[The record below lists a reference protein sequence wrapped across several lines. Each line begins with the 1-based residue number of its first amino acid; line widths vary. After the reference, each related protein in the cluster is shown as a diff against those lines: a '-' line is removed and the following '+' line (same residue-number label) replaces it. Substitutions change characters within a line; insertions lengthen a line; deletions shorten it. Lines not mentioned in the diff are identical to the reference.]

1 MSNEKLSMSDIS
13 DANPNL
19 PPPPGPGSRPSL
31 DDLRTL
37 RDGPHAFLLQIA
49 RQYGD
54 IVRYPV
60 GPLAVYLV
68 VHPDGVKHVLQ
79 DNAKNYSKDTFQ
91 YNLLSSITGRGLLTS
106 DGDFWL
112 RQRRLAQPAFHR
124 QRIAGFAGLM
134 TAYAEAMLA
143 RWDGFAARGEP
154 IDVAAEM
161 MHLALQIV
169 GKALFS
175 IEIGSA
181 ADELAQATL
190 VVLDHI
196 VGRARTFGIV
206 PQWLP
211 TPANLRYR
219 KALAVLEDAV
229 NATIAQRRREPGNT
243 ADLLA
248 MLMSA
253 RDAETGQ
260 GMTDRQLRDEMMT
273 LLIAGHE
280 TVASALAW
288 TWYLLATD
296 PAAEAKLHA
305 ELAAVFGEHARRKW
319 TICRTCGTLRQFSR
333 NALRLYPP
341 AWIITRKALADDEL
355 GGCRV
360 PANALVV
367 ASPYVTHRQVA
378 FWLDPEAFDPGRFSE
393 ERTAGRP
400 RFAYYPFGGGPRLC
414 IGDQFAMTEAKLVIA
429 TVAQRCR
436 LIPVPGHPI
445 AVEPGVTL
453 RPKHGLLMRIEPRE
467 SFSRSIMTKFQAILF
482 DLDGTLL
489 DSNMENFLPHYFS
502 RLADAGGAYRA
513 AQSVHRSPPG
523 GDRVH
528 AGE

>member
-1 MSNEKLSMSDIS
+1 MPDPGL
-13 DANPNL
+13 NL
-19 PPPPGPGSRPSL
+19 KPPPGPGSRPPL

-68 VHPDGVKHVLQ
+68 VHPDGVKRVLQ

-112 RQRRLAQPAFHR
+112 RQRRLAQPAFHK

-134 TAYAEAMLA
+134 TSCAEAMLA
-143 RWDGFAARGEP
+143 RWDGSAARGEP

-175 IEIGSA
+175 IEIGDE

-211 TPANLRYR
+211 TPGNLRYR
-219 KALAVLEDAV
+219 RALRTLEEAV
-229 NATIAQRRREPGNT
+229 NTTIASRRRDPGNAAR

-253 RDAETGQ
+253 RDPDTGEGTTIPEAQ
-260 GMTDRQLRDEMMT
+260 RSGMTDRQLRDEMIT
-273 LLIAGHE
+273 VLIAGHE

-288 TWYLLATD
+288 AWYLLATD

-305 ELAAVFGEHARRKW
+305 ELAAVLGG
-319 TICRTCGTLRQFSR
+319 RTPQVDDLPDLRYTQAVFEE
-333 NALRLYPP
+333 AMRLYPP
-341 AWIITRKALADDEL
+341 AWIITRKALADDEI
-355 GGCRV
+355 GGYRV

-367 ASPYVTHRQVA
+367 TSPYVTHRQAAV
-378 FWLDPEAFDPGRFSE
+378 WNDPEAFDPDRFSE
-393 ERTAGRP
+393 ERVAGRP

-414 IGDQFAMTEAKLVIA
+414 IGDQFALTEARLIIA
-429 TVAQRCR
+429 SVAQRYR
-436 LIPVPGHPI
+436 LRLVPGHPI

-453 RPKHGLLMRIEPRE
+453 RPKHGLLM
-467 SFSRSIMTKFQAILF
+467 
-482 DLDGTLL
+482 TL
-489 DSNMENFLPHYFS
+489 EK
-502 RLADAGGAYRA
+502 R
-513 AQSVHRSPPG
+513 
-523 GDRVH
+523 
-528 AGE
+528 

>member
-1 MSNEKLSMSDIS
+1 MPDIS
-13 DANPNL
+13 DANSSL

-49 RQYGD
+49 RQYGN

-68 VHPDGVKHVLQ
+68 VHPNGVKHVLQ

-134 TAYAEAMLA
+134 IAYAEAMLVG
-143 RWDGFAARGEP
+143 WEDFSARGEP

-175 IEIGSA
+175 IEIGGA

-196 VGRARTFGIV
+196 VGRARTFGMV

-211 TPANLRYR
+211 TPGNLRYR
-219 KALAVLEDAV
+219 KSLAVLEDAV
-229 NATIAQRRREPGNT
+229 NTTIAQRRRDPGNT

-248 MLMSA
+248 MLMAA
-253 RDAETGQ
+253 RDPETGQ

-305 ELAAVFGEHARRKW
+305 ELAAVLGG
-319 TICRTCGTLRQFSR
+319 RTPQVDDLSDLRYTQAVFEE
-333 NALRLYPP
+333 ALRLYPP
-341 AWIITRKALADDEL
+341 AWIITRKALAGDEIL
-355 GGCRV
+355 GCRV

-367 ASPYVTHRQVA
+367 TSPYVTHRQA
-378 FWLDPEAFDPGRFSE
+378 AAWTDPEAFDPDRFTGD
-393 ERTAGRP
+393 RDAGRP

-414 IGDQFAMTEAKLVIA
+414 IGDQFAMTEAKLIIA

-436 LIPVPGHPI
+436 LTPVPGHPI

-453 RPKHGLLMRIEPRE
+453 RPKHGLLMRIEMRNVA
-467 SFSRSIMTKFQAILF
+467 SQA
-482 DLDGTLL
+482 
-489 DSNMENFLPHYFS
+489 
-502 RLADAGGAYRA
+502 
-513 AQSVHRSPPG
+513 
-523 GDRVH
+523 
-528 AGE
+528 

>member
-1 MSNEKLSMSDIS
+1 MPEQIDHIS
-13 DANPNL
+13 KS
-19 PPPPGPGSRPSL
+19 PPGPGSRPPL

-60 GPLAVYLV
+60 GPLAAYLV

-143 RWDGFAARGEP
+143 RWEDFAARGEP

-196 VGRARTFGIV
+196 VGRARTFGMV

-211 TPANLRYR
+211 TPGNLRYR

-229 NATIAQRRREPGNT
+229 NATIAQRRRDPGNT

-253 RDAETGQ
+253 RDAETAVR

-273 LLIAGHE
+273 ILIAGHE

-305 ELAAVFGEHARRKW
+305 ELAAVLGG
-319 TICRTCGTLRQFSR
+319 RTPQVDDLPDLRYTQAVFEE
-333 NALRLYPP
+333 ALRLYPP
-341 AWIITRKALADDEL
+341 AWIITRKALADDEIL
-355 GGCRV
+355 GCRV

-367 ASPYVTHRQVA
+367 ASPYVTHRQA
-378 FWLDPEAFDPGRFSE
+378 ALWPDPEAFDPDRFSE
-393 ERTAGRP
+393 ERAAGRP

-453 RPKHGLLMRIEPRE
+453 RPKHGLLMRIEMR
-467 SFSRSIMTKFQAILF
+467 
-482 DLDGTLL
+482 D
-489 DSNMENFLPHYFS
+489 
-502 RLADAGGAYRA
+502 RLTG
-513 AQSVHRSPPG
+513 QS
-523 GDRVH
+523 
-528 AGE
+528 

>member
-1 MSNEKLSMSDIS
+1 MPDIS
-13 DANPNL
+13 DANPSL
-19 PPPPGPGSRPSL
+19 PLPPGPGSRPPL

-60 GPLAVYLV
+60 GPLAAYLI

-134 TAYAEAMLA
+134 TGYAEAMLA
-143 RWDGFAARGEP
+143 RWDGYAARGEP
-154 IDVAAEM
+154 LDVAAEM

-169 GKALFS
+169 DKALFS
-175 IEIGSA
+175 IEIGDA

-196 VGRARTFGIV
+196 VGRARTFGMV

-211 TPANLRYR
+211 TPGNLRYR
-219 KALAVLEDAV
+219 KALAILEDAV
-229 NATIAQRRREPGNT
+229 NATIAARRRDPGNT

-248 MLMSA
+248 MLMAA
-253 RDAETGQ
+253 RDPETSEGTTVPEAQ
-260 GMTDRQLRDEMMT
+260 RSGTMVPEAQRSGMTDRQLRDEMMT
-273 LLIAGHE
+273 LLIVGHE

-296 PAAEAKLHA
+296 PVAEAKLHA
-305 ELAAVFGEHARRKW
+305 ELTAVLGRRTPGVDDLPDLRYTQAVFEE
-319 TICRTCGTLRQFSR
+319 
-333 NALRLYPP
+333 ALRLYPP
-341 AWIITRKALADDEL
+341 AWIITRKALADDEIL
-355 GGCRV
+355 GCRV

-367 ASPYVTHRQVA
+367 ASPYVTHRQA
-378 FWLDPEAFDPGRFSE
+378 AAWADPETFDPDRFNE
-393 ERTAGRP
+393 ERKAGRP

-414 IGDQFAMTEAKLVIA
+414 IGDQFAMTEAKLIIA

-445 AVEPGVTL
+445 VVEPGVTL
-453 RPKHGLLMRIEPRE
+453 RPKHGLLMRIEMR
-467 SFSRSIMTKFQAILF
+467 
-482 DLDGTLL
+482 D
-489 DSNMENFLPHYFS
+489 
-502 RLADAGGAYRA
+502 RLAG
-513 AQSVHRSPPG
+513 QS
-523 GDRVH
+523 
-528 AGE
+528 

>member
-1 MSNEKLSMSDIS
+1 MPVTSAPAL
-13 DANPNL
+13 NL
-19 PPPPGPGSRPSL
+19 KSPPGPGSRPSL

-54 IVRYPV
+54 VVRYPV

-68 VHPDGVKHVLQ
+68 VHPDGVKRVLQ

-112 RQRRLAQPAFHR
+112 RQRRLAQPAFHK
-124 QRIAGFAGLM
+124 QRIAGFSGLM
-134 TAYAEAMLA
+134 MAYAEAMLA

-161 MHLALQIV
+161 MHVALQIV

-175 IEIGSA
+175 LEIGDQ

-211 TPANLRYR
+211 TPGNLRYR
-219 KALAVLEDAV
+219 RALQTLEGAI
-229 NATIAQRRREPGNT
+229 NATIASRRRDSGDPAR

-253 RDAETGQ
+253 REVETGEGTTIPEAERS

-288 TWYLLATD
+288 VWYLLATD

-305 ELAAVFGEHARRKW
+305 ELAAVLGGRAPEVDDLPDLRY
-319 TICRTCGTLRQFSR
+319 TLAVFEE
-333 NALRLYPP
+333 ALRLYPP
-341 AWIITRKALADDEL
+341 AWIITRKALADDVI
-355 GGCRV
+355 GGYRV

-367 ASPYVTHRQVA
+367 TSPYVTHRQAAV
-378 FWLDPEAFDPGRFSE
+378 WPEPEVFDPDRFAE
-393 ERTAGRP
+393 ARVAERP
-400 RFAYYPFGGGPRLC
+400 RFAFYPFGGGPRLC
-414 IGDQFAMTEAKLVIA
+414 IGDQFALTEARLIIA
-429 TVAQRCR
+429 SVAQRYR
-436 LIPVPGHPI
+436 LRLVPGHPI

-453 RPKHGLLMRIEPRE
+453 RPKHGLLMKLEKR
-467 SFSRSIMTKFQAILF
+467 
-482 DLDGTLL
+482 
-489 DSNMENFLPHYFS
+489 
-502 RLADAGGAYRA
+502 
-513 AQSVHRSPPG
+513 
-523 GDRVH
+523 
-528 AGE
+528 

>member
-1 MSNEKLSMSDIS
+1 MPVTSAPAL
-13 DANPNL
+13 NL
-19 PPPPGPGSRPSL
+19 KSPPGPGSRPSL

-54 IVRYPV
+54 VVRYPV

-68 VHPDGVKHVLQ
+68 VHPDGVKRVLQ

-112 RQRRLAQPAFHR
+112 RQRRLAQPAFHK
-124 QRIAGFAGLM
+124 QRIAGFSGLM
-134 TAYAEAMLA
+134 MAYAEAMLA

-161 MHLALQIV
+161 MHVALQIV

-175 IEIGSA
+175 IEIGDQ

-211 TPANLRYR
+211 TPGNLRYR
-219 KALAVLEDAV
+219 RALQTLEGAI
-229 NATIAQRRREPGNT
+229 NATIASRRRDSGDPAR

-253 RDAETGQ
+253 REVETGEGTTIPEAERS

-288 TWYLLATD
+288 VWYLLATD

-305 ELAAVFGEHARRKW
+305 ELATVLGGRAPEVDDLPDLRYTLAVFEE
-319 TICRTCGTLRQFSR
+319 
-333 NALRLYPP
+333 ALRLYPP
-341 AWIITRKALADDEL
+341 AWIITRKALADDVI
-355 GGCRV
+355 GGYRV

-367 ASPYVTHRQVA
+367 TSPYVTHRQAAV
-378 FWLDPEAFDPGRFSE
+378 WPEPEVFDPDRFAE
-393 ERTAGRP
+393 ARVAERP
-400 RFAYYPFGGGPRLC
+400 RFAFYPFGGGPRLC
-414 IGDQFAMTEAKLVIA
+414 IGDQFALTEARLIIA
-429 TVAQRCR
+429 SVAQRYR
-436 LIPVPGHPI
+436 LRLVPGHPI

-453 RPKHGLLMRIEPRE
+453 RPKHGLLM
-467 SFSRSIMTKFQAILF
+467 
-482 DLDGTLL
+482 TL
-489 DSNMENFLPHYFS
+489 EK
-502 RLADAGGAYRA
+502 R
-513 AQSVHRSPPG
+513 
-523 GDRVH
+523 
-528 AGE
+528 

>member
-1 MSNEKLSMSDIS
+1 MNIEKAAMPDIS
-13 DANPNL
+13 DAYPGL
-19 PPPPGPGSRPSL
+19 PPPPGPGSRPPL

-49 RQYGD
+49 CQYGNV
-54 IVRYPV
+54 VRYPV
-60 GPLAVYLV
+60 GPLAAYLV

-134 TAYAEAMLA
+134 TAYAEAMVA
-143 RWDGFAARGEP
+143 RWEHFAARGEP
-154 IDVAAEM
+154 IDVASEM

-175 IEIGSA
+175 IEIGDE

-196 VGRARTFGIV
+196 VGRARTFGMV

-211 TPANLRYR
+211 TPGNLRYR
-219 KALAVLEDAV
+219 KALAVLDAAV
-229 NATIAQRRREPGNT
+229 TTTIAQRRRDPGNT

-253 RDAETGQ
+253 RDAETGRGATVPEAQ
-260 GMTDRQLRDEMMT
+260 RSGTMVPEAQRSGMTDRQFRDEVMT
-273 LLIAGHE
+273 ILIAGHE

-296 PAAEAKLHA
+296 PTAEAKLHV
-305 ELAAVFGEHARRKW
+305 ELAAVLGGHTPRVDDLSD
-319 TICRTCGTLRQFSR
+319 LRYTQAVFEEV
-333 NALRLYPP
+333 LRLYPP
-341 AWIITRKALADDEL
+341 AWIITRRALADDEIL
-355 GGCRV
+355 GYRV
-360 PANALVV
+360 PVNALVV
-367 ASPYVTHRQVA
+367 TSPYVTHRQA
-378 FWLDPEAFDPGRFSE
+378 ALWPDPEAFDPGRFSE
-393 ERTAGRP
+393 ARVADRP

-453 RPKHGLLMRIEPRE
+453 RPKHGLMMRIEMRD
-467 SFSRSIMTKFQAILF
+467 RQA
-482 DLDGTLL
+482 GQT
-489 DSNMENFLPHYFS
+489 
-502 RLADAGGAYRA
+502 
-513 AQSVHRSPPG
+513 
-523 GDRVH
+523 
-528 AGE
+528 

>member
-1 MSNEKLSMSDIS
+1 MPVTSAPAL
-13 DANPNL
+13 NL
-19 PPPPGPGSRPSL
+19 KSPPGPGSRPSL

-54 IVRYPV
+54 VVRYPV

-68 VHPDGVKHVLQ
+68 VHPDGVKRVLQ

-112 RQRRLAQPAFHR
+112 RQRRLAQPAFHK
-124 QRIAGFAGLM
+124 QRIAGFSGLM
-134 TAYAEAMLA
+134 MAYAEAMLA

-161 MHLALQIV
+161 MHVALQIV

-175 IEIGSA
+175 IEIGDQ

-211 TPANLRYR
+211 TPGNLRYR
-219 KALAVLEDAV
+219 RALQTLEGAI
-229 NATIAQRRREPGNT
+229 NATIASRRRDSGDPAR

-253 RDAETGQ
+253 REVETGEGTTIPEAERS

-288 TWYLLATD
+288 VWYLLATD

-305 ELAAVFGEHARRKW
+305 ELAAVLGGRAPEVDDLPDLRY
-319 TICRTCGTLRQFSR
+319 TLAVFEE
-333 NALRLYPP
+333 ALRLYPP
-341 AWIITRKALADDEL
+341 AWIITRKALADDVI
-355 GGCRV
+355 GGYRV

-367 ASPYVTHRQVA
+367 TSPYVTHRQAAV
-378 FWLDPEAFDPGRFSE
+378 WPEPEVFDPDRFAE
-393 ERTAGRP
+393 ARVAERP
-400 RFAYYPFGGGPRLC
+400 RFAFYPFGGGPRLC
-414 IGDQFAMTEAKLVIA
+414 IGDQFALTEARLIIA
-429 TVAQRCR
+429 SVAQRYR
-436 LIPVPGHPI
+436 LRLVPGHPI

-453 RPKHGLLMRIEPRE
+453 RPKHGLMMKLEKR
-467 SFSRSIMTKFQAILF
+467 
-482 DLDGTLL
+482 
-489 DSNMENFLPHYFS
+489 
-502 RLADAGGAYRA
+502 
-513 AQSVHRSPPG
+513 
-523 GDRVH
+523 
-528 AGE
+528 

>member
-1 MSNEKLSMSDIS
+1 MPEQIDHIS
-13 DANPNL
+13 KS
-19 PPPPGPGSRPSL
+19 PPGPGARPPL

-60 GPLAVYLV
+60 GPLAAYLV

-106 DGDFWL
+106 DGDFWF

-143 RWDGFAARGEP
+143 RWEGFAARGEP

-175 IEIGSA
+175 IEIGSE
-181 ADELAQATL
+181 ADELAQSTL

-196 VGRARTFGIV
+196 VGRAKTFGMV

-211 TPANLRYR
+211 TPGNLRYR
-219 KALAVLEDAV
+219 KALAVLEAAV
-229 NATIAQRRREPGNT
+229 GATIAQRRHDPG
-243 ADLLA
+243 AASDLLA

-253 RDAETGQ
+253 RDAESGE

-273 LLIAGHE
+273 VLIAGHE

-305 ELAAVFGEHARRKW
+305 ELTAVLGGRTPQVDDLPHLRYTQAVFEE
-319 TICRTCGTLRQFSR
+319 
-333 NALRLYPP
+333 ALRLYPP
-341 AWIITRKALADDEL
+341 AWIITRKALADDVIL
-355 GGCRV
+355 GCRV

-367 ASPYVTHRQVA
+367 TSPYVTHRQAAV
-378 FWLDPEAFDPGRFSE
+378 WTDPEAFDPDRFTG
-393 ERTAGRP
+393 ERDADRP

-436 LIPVPGHPI
+436 LRPVPDHPI

-453 RPKHGLLMRIEPRE
+453 RPKHGLLMQIEMRDRI
-467 SFSRSIMTKFQAILF
+467 
-482 DLDGTLL
+482 
-489 DSNMENFLPHYFS
+489 
-502 RLADAGGAYRA
+502 AG
-513 AQSVHRSPPG
+513 QS
-523 GDRVH
+523 
-528 AGE
+528 

>member
-1 MSNEKLSMSDIS
+1 
-13 DANPNL
+13 
-19 PPPPGPGSRPSL
+19 
-31 DDLRTL
+31 
-37 RDGPHAFLLQIA
+37 
-49 RQYGD
+49 
-54 IVRYPV
+54 
-60 GPLAVYLV
+60 LAVYLV
-68 VHPDGVKHVLQ
+68 VHPEGVKHVLQ
-79 DNAKNYSKDTFQ
+79 DNARNYSKDTFQ

-124 QRIAGFAGLM
+124 QRIAAFAELM
-134 TAYAEAMLA
+134 TGYAEAMLV
-143 RWDGFAARGEP
+143 RWEGFAARGEP

-169 GKALFS
+169 CKALFS
-175 IEIGSA
+175 IEIGGA

-196 VGRARTFGIV
+196 VGRARTFGMV

-211 TPANLRYR
+211 TPGNLRYR

-229 NATIAQRRREPGNT
+229 NATIAHRRRDAGTT

-273 LLIAGHE
+273 ILIAGHE

-288 TWYLLATD
+288 TWYLLAMD

-305 ELAAVFGEHARRKW
+305 ELAAVLGG
-319 TICRTCGTLRQFSR
+319 RTPEVDDLPDLRYTQAVFEE
-333 NALRLYPP
+333 ALRLYPP
-341 AWIITRKALADDEL
+341 AWIITRKALAGDEI
-355 GGCRV
+355 GGYRV

-367 ASPYVTHRQVA
+367 TSPYVTQRQA
-378 FWLDPEAFDPGRFSE
+378 ALWPDPEAFNPDRFSE
-393 ERTAGRP
+393 TRSADRP
-400 RFAYYPFGGGPRLC
+400 RFAFYPFGGGPRLC

-436 LIPVPGHPI
+436 LISLPGHPI

-453 RPKHGLLMRIEPRE
+453 RPKHGLLMRIEMRDVAG
-467 SFSRSIMTKFQAILF
+467 QA
-482 DLDGTLL
+482 
-489 DSNMENFLPHYFS
+489 
-502 RLADAGGAYRA
+502 
-513 AQSVHRSPPG
+513 
-523 GDRVH
+523 
-528 AGE
+528 

>member
-1 MSNEKLSMSDIS
+1 LYTEQVSFQFSKMSNEKPIMPDIS
-13 DANPNL
+13 DANPSL
-19 PPPPGPGSRPSL
+19 PPPPGPGSRPPL

-60 GPLAVYLV
+60 GPLTAYLV
-68 VHPDGVKHVLQ
+68 VHPNGVKHVLQ
-79 DNAKNYSKDTFQ
+79 DNARNYSKDTFQ

-134 TAYAEAMLA
+134 TGYAEAMLA
-143 RWDGFAARGEP
+143 RWEGIAACSEP

-175 IEIGSA
+175 IEIGGA

-211 TPANLRYR
+211 TPGNLRYR

-229 NATIAQRRREPGNT
+229 NAAIAQRRRDPGNT

-305 ELAAVFGEHARRKW
+305 ELAAVLGG
-319 TICRTCGTLRQFSR
+319 RTPQVDDLPDLRYTQAVFEE
-333 NALRLYPP
+333 ALRLYPP
-341 AWIITRKALADDEL
+341 AWIITRKALVDDVIL
-355 GGCRV
+355 GCRV
-360 PANALVV
+360 PANALIV
-367 ASPYVTHRQVA
+367 ASPYVTHRQA
-378 FWLDPEAFDPGRFSE
+378 ALWPDPEAFDPDRFNE
-393 ERTAGRP
+393 ACVAGRP

-414 IGDQFAMTEAKLVIA
+414 IGDQFAMSEAKLVIA

-436 LIPVPGHPI
+436 LTPVPDHPI

-453 RPKHGLLMRIEPRE
+453 RPKYGLRMRIEPRD
-467 SFSRSIMTKFQAILF
+467 RS
-482 DLDGTLL
+482 
-489 DSNMENFLPHYFS
+489 
-502 RLADAGGAYRA
+502 AG
-513 AQSVHRSPPG
+513 QL
-523 GDRVH
+523 
-528 AGE
+528 

>member
-1 MSNEKLSMSDIS
+1 MASS
-13 DANPNL
+13 
-19 PPPPGPGSRPSL
+19 
-31 DDLRTL
+31 TC
-37 RDGPHAFLLQIA
+37 
-49 RQYGD
+49 
-54 IVRYPV
+54 
-60 GPLAVYLV
+60 
-68 VHPDGVKHVLQ
+68 LQ

-143 RWDGFAARGEP
+143 RWEDFAARGEP

-175 IEIGSA
+175 IEIGDA

-196 VGRARTFGIV
+196 VGRARTFGMV

-211 TPANLRYR
+211 TPGNLRYR

-229 NATIAQRRREPGNT
+229 NATIAQRRRDPGNT

-273 LLIAGHE
+273 ILIAGHE

-305 ELAAVFGEHARRKW
+305 ELAAVLGG
-319 TICRTCGTLRQFSR
+319 RTPRVDDLPDLRYTQAVFEE
-333 NALRLYPP
+333 ALRLYPP
-341 AWIITRKALADDEL
+341 AWIITRKALADDEIL
-355 GGCRV
+355 GCRV

-367 ASPYVTHRQVA
+367 ASPYVTHRQA
-378 FWLDPEAFDPGRFSE
+378 ALWPDPRRST
-393 ERTAGRP
+393 RTASARSVPRAGRASP
-400 RFAYYPFGGGPRLC
+400 TTRSAAGPGC
-414 IGDQFAMTEAKLVIA
+414 ASA
-429 TVAQRCR
+429 T
-436 LIPVPGHPI
+436 
-445 AVEPGVTL
+445 
-453 RPKHGLLMRIEPRE
+453 
-467 SFSRSIMTKFQAILF
+467 S
-482 DLDGTLL
+482 
-489 DSNMENFLPHYFS
+489 
-502 RLADAGGAYRA
+502 
-513 AQSVHRSPPG
+513 SP
-523 GDRVH
+523 
-528 AGE
+528 

>member
-1 MSNEKLSMSDIS
+1 MPVTSAPAL
-13 DANPNL
+13 NL
-19 PPPPGPGSRPSL
+19 KSPPGPGSRPSL

-54 IVRYPV
+54 VVRYPV

-68 VHPDGVKHVLQ
+68 VHPDGVKRVLQ

-112 RQRRLAQPAFHR
+112 RQRRLAQPAFHK
-124 QRIAGFAGLM
+124 QRIAGFSGLM
-134 TAYAEAMLA
+134 MAYAEAMLA

-161 MHLALQIV
+161 MHVALQIV

-175 IEIGSA
+175 LEIGDQ

-211 TPANLRYR
+211 TPGNLRYR
-219 KALAVLEDAV
+219 RALQTLEGAI
-229 NATIAQRRREPGNT
+229 NATIASRRRDSGDPAR

-253 RDAETGQ
+253 REVETGEGTTIPEAERS

-288 TWYLLATD
+288 VWYLLATD

-305 ELAAVFGEHARRKW
+305 ELATVLGGRAPEVDDLPDLRYTLAVFEE
-319 TICRTCGTLRQFSR
+319 
-333 NALRLYPP
+333 ALRLYPP
-341 AWIITRKALADDEL
+341 AWIITRKALADDVI
-355 GGCRV
+355 GGYRV

-367 ASPYVTHRQVA
+367 TSPYVTHRQAAV
-378 FWLDPEAFDPGRFSE
+378 WPEPEVFDPDRFAE
-393 ERTAGRP
+393 ARVAERP
-400 RFAYYPFGGGPRLC
+400 RFAFYPFGGGPRLC
-414 IGDQFAMTEAKLVIA
+414 IGDQFALTEARLIIA
-429 TVAQRCR
+429 SVAQRYR
-436 LIPVPGHPI
+436 LRLVPGHPI

-453 RPKHGLLMRIEPRE
+453 RPKHGLLMKLEKR
-467 SFSRSIMTKFQAILF
+467 
-482 DLDGTLL
+482 
-489 DSNMENFLPHYFS
+489 
-502 RLADAGGAYRA
+502 
-513 AQSVHRSPPG
+513 
-523 GDRVH
+523 
-528 AGE
+528 

>member
-1 MSNEKLSMSDIS
+1 
-13 DANPNL
+13 
-19 PPPPGPGSRPSL
+19 
-31 DDLRTL
+31 LRTL

-49 RQYGD
+49 RLYGD
-54 IVRYPV
+54 VVRYPV

-134 TAYAEAMLA
+134 TAYAEAMLV
-143 RWDGFAARGEP
+143 RWDGLAARGEP

-175 IEIGSA
+175 IEVGSEA
-181 ADELAQATL
+181 GELAQATL

-196 VGRARTFGIV
+196 VGRARTFGMV

-211 TPANLRYR
+211 TPGNLRYR

-229 NATIAQRRREPGNT
+229 NTTIAQRRRDPGNT

-260 GMTDRQLRDEMMT
+260 GTTVPEAQRSGMTDRQLRDEMMT

-305 ELAAVFGEHARRKW
+305 ELAAVLGG
-319 TICRTCGTLRQFSR
+319 RTPQVDDLPDLRYTQAVFEE
-333 NALRLYPP
+333 ALRLYPP
-341 AWIITRKALADDEL
+341 AWIITRKALADDVI

-367 ASPYVTHRQVA
+367 ASPYVTQRQAA
-378 FWLDPEAFDPGRFSE
+378 FWPDPEAFDPDRFSE
-393 ERTAGRP
+393 ARVAGRP

-414 IGDQFAMTEAKLVIA
+414 IGDQFALTEAKLIIA
-429 TVAQRCR
+429 MVAQRCR
-436 LIPVPGHPI
+436 LTPVPGHPI

-453 RPKHGLLMRIEPRE
+453 RPKHGLLMRIE
-467 SFSRSIMTKFQAILF
+467 SRDVASQA
-482 DLDGTLL
+482 
-489 DSNMENFLPHYFS
+489 
-502 RLADAGGAYRA
+502 
-513 AQSVHRSPPG
+513 
-523 GDRVH
+523 
-528 AGE
+528 